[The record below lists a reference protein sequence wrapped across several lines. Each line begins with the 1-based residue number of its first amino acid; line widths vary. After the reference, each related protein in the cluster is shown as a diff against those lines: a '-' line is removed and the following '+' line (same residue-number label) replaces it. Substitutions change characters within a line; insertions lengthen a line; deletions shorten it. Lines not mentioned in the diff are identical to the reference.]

1 MYHNKIC
8 MVRVW
13 FGKSYLKPYTEH
25 SIDIINTR
33 LKGQT
38 TKLRNKGFDVIH
50 YENLETDH

>member
-1 MYHNKIC
+1 MYRNKIY

-25 SIDIINTR
+25 SIDILNSR

-38 TKLRNKGFDVIH
+38 TKLRNKGFDVIR